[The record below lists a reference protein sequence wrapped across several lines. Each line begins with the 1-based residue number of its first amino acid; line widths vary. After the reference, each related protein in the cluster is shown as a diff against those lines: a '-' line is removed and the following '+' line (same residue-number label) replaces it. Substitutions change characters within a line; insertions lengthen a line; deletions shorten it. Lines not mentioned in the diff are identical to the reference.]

1 MLAPSTFRGSDQ
13 VAFRDR
19 RNQGRGGKEQ
29 QMMGLVGYR
38 VFLQTQNAISLGS
51 QDAISLR
58 MATCLDIEQYCL
70 SESLIRI

>member
-1 MLAPSTFRGSDQ
+1 MLAPSTFRGSNQ

-29 QMMGLVGYR
+29 QMMSLVGYR